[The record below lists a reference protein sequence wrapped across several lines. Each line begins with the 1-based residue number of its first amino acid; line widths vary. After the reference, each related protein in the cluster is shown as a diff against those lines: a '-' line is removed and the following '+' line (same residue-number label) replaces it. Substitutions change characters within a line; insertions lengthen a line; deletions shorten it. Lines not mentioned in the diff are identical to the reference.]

1 MRKVYKKP
9 IIKIKAV
16 MEESSLLESSI
27 IHQGSGGTPDG
38 AKKFIGGSDDSEPT
52 ETASPSIEWD
62 E

>member
-9 IIKIKAV
+9 IIRIKAV
-16 MEESSLLESSI
+16 MEESPLLDTSNIGQGNGESL
-27 IHQGSGGTPDG
+27 D